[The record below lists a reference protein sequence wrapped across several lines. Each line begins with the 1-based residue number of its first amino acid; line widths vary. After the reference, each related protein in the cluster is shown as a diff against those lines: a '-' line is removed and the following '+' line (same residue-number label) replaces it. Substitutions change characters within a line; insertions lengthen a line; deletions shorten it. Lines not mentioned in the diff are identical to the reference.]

1 MHYTVA
7 FEKYDYEGRVG
18 EKKKNLWH
26 DVLEF
31 SSSSQASRKQ
41 KVLNTSKNVQGFPV
55 FRWCTAQALLAR
67 TF

>member
-18 EKKKNLWH
+18 GKKNLWH

-31 SSSSQASRKQ
+31 SSSSQTSRKQ

-55 FRWCTAQALLAR
+55 FR
-67 TF
+67 

>member
-1 MHYTVA
+1 MHYAVA

-18 EKKKNLWH
+18 KKKICGMKFWS
-26 DVLEF
+26 

-55 FRWCTAQALLAR
+55 FR
-67 TF
+67 

>member
-1 MHYTVA
+1 MHYAVA

-18 EKKKNLWH
+18 KKICGMKF
-26 DVLEF
+26 EF

-55 FRWCTAQALLAR
+55 FR
-67 TF
+67 